1 MYFLLAVFSLAF
13 VYVALSANPS
23 GFNIALGL
31 FMAAGIALL
40 LRPGRRLGWR
50 ALEWRRLPSA
60 VFALLIY
67 TGILFRDL
75 FVSGFQVARIVLD
88 PRMPIRPGILAIPSG
103 CDDETETALSAHAIT
118 LTPGELV
125 VEIDDQGVMFTHCLD
140 LPKSER
146 LLPGTQKRRRL
157 MLDRIF
163 K

>member
-1 MYFLLAVFSLAF
+1 MYFLIAVFSLAF

-23 GFNIALGL
+23 GVNIAFGL
-31 FMAAGIALL
+31 FMAAGIVLL
-40 LRPGRRLGWR
+40 LRPGRRRLG
-50 ALEWRRLPSA
+50 WRRLPSA
-60 VFALLIY
+60 VFALMVY
-67 TGILFRDL
+67 TGVLFRDL

-140 LPKSER
+140 MPKSER